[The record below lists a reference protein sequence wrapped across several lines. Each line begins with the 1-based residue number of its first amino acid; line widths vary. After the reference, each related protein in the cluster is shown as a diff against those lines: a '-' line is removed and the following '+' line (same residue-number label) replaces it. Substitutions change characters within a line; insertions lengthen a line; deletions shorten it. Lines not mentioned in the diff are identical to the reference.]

1 MAICDFCQ
9 AIRRFMARIN
19 HDRLFKELISTFFVE
34 FMELFFPATAA
45 YLEADSLEF
54 IDKEIFTDITLG

>member
-1 MAICDFCQ
+1 
-9 AIRRFMARIN
+9 MARIN